1 MNILAEEARPCF
13 ERLIRV
19 GFARLAVT
27 IEKHT
32 ETLFRLNRCPVTHV
46 VEDRVQ
52 LPPLL
57 RDELFSS
64 AYSFPLSTASAK

>member
-1 MNILAEEARPCF
+1 VA
-13 ERLIRV
+13 
-19 GFARLAVT
+19 

-57 RDELFSS
+57 RDGLFCS
-64 AYSFPLSTASAK
+64 ARYGDAGCLPVW